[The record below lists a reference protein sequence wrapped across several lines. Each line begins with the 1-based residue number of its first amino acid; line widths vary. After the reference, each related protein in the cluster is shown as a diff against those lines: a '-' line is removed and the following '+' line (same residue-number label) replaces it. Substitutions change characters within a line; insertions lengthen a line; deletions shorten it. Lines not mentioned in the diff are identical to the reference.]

1 MTLPRT
7 ARAAILTE
15 LKASLVIDEIEL
27 PKELAAGQVLVKIGY
42 SGICGSQLGEIDGA
56 KGEDKY
62 LPHLLGHEGSGRVL
76 AVGPGVR
83 HVRPGDTVV
92 LHWRKGL
99 GIEAETP
106 RYRWRDKPLNA
117 GWVTT
122 FNDHAVV
129 SENRVTRIPAES
141 DLKVAALFGCAVTT
155 GFGVVMNNA
164 RLKIGE
170 SIVVYGA
177 GGIGLNIVQAAR
189 MASAHPIV
197 AVDLH
202 DSKLELARRMG
213 ATHLINGA
221 KTDAAAQIRRI
232 AGAAGVDVFVDNTG
246 VPAIIE
252 QGYVLTK
259 PQGRLVLVGVPKA
272 GQSSSLFTLPIH
284 FGKTLV
290 GSHGGEAVPQDDI
303 PRYMTL
309 FDALGVRLEEL
320 ITATTSLADINDAIA
335 GIRSGAIA
343 GRCVIEMEH

>member
-7 ARAAILTE
+7 AQAAILTQ
-15 LKASLVIDEIEL
+15 LRSPLVIDEIEL
-27 PKELAAGQVLVKIGY
+27 PDELAAGQVLVKICY

-62 LPHLLGHEGSGRVL
+62 LPHLLGHEGSGQVL
-76 AVGPGVR
+76 AVGPGVK
-83 HVRPGDTVV
+83 HVRQGDTVV

-106 RYRWRDKPLNA
+106 RYRWRGQPLNA

-122 FNDHAVV
+122 FNDHAIV
-129 SENRVTRIPAES
+129 SENRVTRIPADS
-141 DLKVAALFGCAVTT
+141 DLKVAALYGCAVTT

-197 AVDLH
+197 AVDLY

-221 KTDAAAQIRRI
+221 RTDATAEIRRI
-232 AGAAGVDVFVDNTG
+232 AGVAGVDVFVDNTG
-246 VPAIIE
+246 VPTIIE
-252 QGYVLTK
+252 QGYALTK
-259 PQGRLVLVGVPKA
+259 SQGRLVLVGVPKA
-272 GQSSSLFTLPIH
+272 GQSSRLFTLPIH

-303 PRYMTL
+303 PRYMKL
-309 FDALGVRLEEL
+309 FDALGVLLEEL